1 MTDRGEGLDLRLA
14 TVDDVDDILALI
26 QANDTTRG
34 GAITGH
40 FDRATIVAFLHD
52 MPVVVAR
59 RGTRL
64 AGVLVSSSI
73 EAIGHIPVI
82 AAMLDTWR
90 GGADAYIYGPI
101 CIAAA
106 DRGQGLAEKL
116 FGYLKAV
123 LPGREGILFIR
134 ADNAASIRAHRDKLG
149 MSPRGTFSLDGI
161 DHVVLSYRD

>member
-26 QANDTTRG
+26 QANETTRG

-40 FDRATIVAFLHD
+40 FDRAMIVAFLHD

-73 EAIGHIPVI
+73 EAVGHMPVI
-82 AAMLDTWR
+82 AAMLGTWR
-90 GGADAYIYGPI
+90 GAADAYIYGPI
-101 CIAAA
+101 CIAAV

-116 FGYLKAV
+116 FGFLKAV

-149 MSPRGTFSLDGI
+149 MLPRGTFSLDGS

>member
-1 MTDRGEGLDLRLA
+1 MTDRCETLDLRLA
-14 TVDDVDDILALI
+14 AAVDVDDIVALI
-26 QANDTTRG
+26 QANETIRG

-40 FDRATIVAFLHD
+40 FDSATIEAFLDD
-52 MPVVVAR
+52 MPVVVVR
-59 RGTRL
+59 RGKRL

-73 EAIGHIPVI
+73 EAVGHIPVI
-82 AAMLDTWR
+82 AAMLRTWR

-116 FGYLKAV
+116 FGFLKAA

-134 ADNAASIRAHRDKLG
+134 ADNPASIRAHRDKLG